1 MFLSGGEGGRELAR
15 VRFSGGMLTFVLL
28 VFDRVRRSFHSLSHL
43 ETPPHRLVRSHSERL
58 F

>member
-1 MFLSGGEGGRELAR
+1 MSGGEGGRELAR